1 MGNRLR
7 MSVAVGLLTSV
18 LTIFAAEGTELT
30 AYVGAT
36 IVDPGA
42 NVVIPNG
49 VIVVSG
55 NTIQAVGEARSVKI
69 PKTAHVVRLRGKW
82 IVPGYIDVH
91 THISREGDAK
101 NNVHFFN
108 DNTVW
113 RRDATVPPE
122 LPTFLARHLR
132 SGTTTI
138 LDIGGPEWTLSV
150 RSATVGEKP
159 WPRVLGAGPII
170 GTPRPL
176 FGVEGDREGYKA
188 ISTPDEGRAAVRLAA
203 ALKPDMMK
211 FYLVPAEQTGKPFGE
226 FLPIFEASF
235 DEAHKLGVRTTAHAL
250 RLHIAKMAIEAGV
263 DTLAHGVMDA
273 PVDDAFIQTM
283 RQRGVVVAPT
293 LMVLVGPPRT
303 LAGTLRFT
311 DEEKAWGDP
320 DAIADLLEASE
331 RAKNTP
337 PNPRRTLMKS
347 DQLEVALRNT
357 KALSDAGVALAVG
370 TDAGLLGVLHGP
382 SILHEFQL
390 MNRAGMTARE
400 VLTAATLG
408 GAKFLGREAD
418 LGGLSPGKLADMV
431 VLNADPLA
439 DIRNASRM
447 HMVVVGGRMW
457 KPEEILPVSRKV
469 APR

>member
-1 MGNRLR
+1 
-7 MSVAVGLLTSV
+7 
-18 LTIFAAEGTELT
+18 
-30 AYVGAT
+30 
-36 IVDPGA
+36 
-42 NVVIPNG
+42 
-49 VIVVSG
+49 
-55 NTIQAVGEARSVKI
+55 
-69 PKTAHVVRLRGKW
+69 
-82 IVPGYIDVH
+82 
-91 THISREGDAK
+91 
-101 NNVHFFN
+101 
-108 DNTVW
+108 
-113 RRDATVPPE
+113 
-122 LPTFLARHLR
+122 
-132 SGTTTI
+132 
-138 LDIGGPEWTLSV
+138 
-150 RSATVGEKP
+150 
-159 WPRVLGAGPII
+159 
-170 GTPRPL
+170 
-176 FGVEGDREGYKA
+176 
-188 ISTPDEGRAAVRLAA
+188 
-203 ALKPDMMK
+203 
-211 FYLVPAEQTGKPFGE
+211 
-226 FLPIFEASF
+226 
-235 DEAHKLGVRTTAHAL
+235 
-250 RLHIAKMAIEAGV
+250 
-263 DTLAHGVMDA
+263 
-273 PVDDAFIQTM
+273 
-283 RQRGVVVAPT
+283 
-293 LMVLVGPPRT
+293 